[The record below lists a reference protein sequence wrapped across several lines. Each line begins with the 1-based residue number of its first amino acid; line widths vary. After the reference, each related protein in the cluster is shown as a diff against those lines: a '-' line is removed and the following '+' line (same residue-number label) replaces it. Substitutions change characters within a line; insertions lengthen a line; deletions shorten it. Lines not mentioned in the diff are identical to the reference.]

1 MVGKYSFDKE
11 TDKFASVYHLLY
23 SVIRDVDAFLL
34 GSDFDCT
41 YNVYIPDLVM
51 GYNIFLP
58 IKFFPSILRTRSF
71 SIGL

>member
-11 TDKFASVYHLLY
+11 TDKFAFVYHLLY
-23 SVIRDVDAFLL
+23 SVIRDIDAFLL

-41 YNVYIPDLVM
+41 YNVCTPDFVI
-51 GYNIFLP
+51 GYDIFFP
-58 IKFFPSILRTRSF
+58 KKFFPSIFRTRSF